1 MSYSNVINAINTLKD
16 ANVVSD
22 YANKGNNLDVI
33 LQQQGVN
40 PYSSEAYFPK
50 NIRDMYAQ
58 YSEVQ
63 DPRSVYKDQLSG
75 ISKFD
80 KNLMKFGSGMTGY
93 NLGSKVSPFIRSGA
107 QSIYSGLGMEA
118 PGALGS
124 VNFGPAAAVYGAF
137 GTDNNP
143 YTLTR
148 QEKLG
153 TIGSTMMAAHQLSKL
168 IPATSKLAPLAGGT
182 ALKIG
187 AGGINPL
194 VMIGALLLG
203 NIFNKKRQKN
213 VDAANQKVVE
223 DIERQQDEGYRERSQ
238 EMQDI
243 RDDIN
248 ARAMADMYT
257 ERSSRYDN
265 QYGGN
270 LTDRF
275 QGYGKEGMKF
285 TPKELNKIAKAGR
298 NGDTMLAHVN
308 PPEAALLKA
317 LGGSGTKNPYTGL
330 PEYGYGSVLSSI
342 FDPVSNILSGVG
354 NVLQPIADP
363 FFDAAGSVVDP
374 IQDTVSPIIKGAGDL
389 VSEGVNTGVKVATNL
404 AKNVPAA
411 AGKTFQTVGE
421 TFVEPIAKPVMDTVS
436 DALDKP
442 ADLVTGAL
450 DSVLKPTMD
459 FAQNTLDMGFDAID
473 DVGHGAMELAR
484 PGFELV
490 GDYIQGLMDLLSPGQ
505 MDMYSL
511 DQGRTDILKRPEQVR
526 DMGQPV
532 QSGVQLTPM
541 AKLSQLQ
548 QERKNMQPEGDW
560 ISSKENPF
568 VTPNVEEELD
578 YAKKGMKFKYGG
590 KTKEIVA
597 EFTGNELIVNDQN
610 KVEEGLRSGNY
621 AMAAAPIRK
630 AMKGGYITPGKETH
644 KSNPMPVDNEGN
656 IYTKGG
662 KLNFK
667 VNKGAGVYDHATDQ
681 FKTTMTDKEIAK
693 VASKN
698 IKKWKSNGMA

>member
-1 MSYSNVINAINTLKD
+1 
-16 ANVVSD
+16 
-22 YANKGNNLDVI
+22 
-33 LQQQGVN
+33 
-40 PYSSEAYFPK
+40 
-50 NIRDMYAQ
+50 
-58 YSEVQ
+58 
-63 DPRSVYKDQLSG
+63 
-75 ISKFD
+75 
-80 KNLMKFGSGMTGY
+80 
-93 NLGSKVSPFIRSGA
+93 
-107 QSIYSGLGMEA
+107 
-118 PGALGS
+118 
-124 VNFGPAAAVYGAF
+124 
-137 GTDNNP
+137 
-143 YTLTR
+143 
-148 QEKLG
+148 
-153 TIGSTMMAAHQLSKL
+153 
-168 IPATSKLAPLAGGT
+168 
-182 ALKIG
+182 
-187 AGGINPL
+187 
-194 VMIGALLLG
+194 
-203 NIFNKKRQKN
+203 
-213 VDAANQKVVE
+213 
-223 DIERQQDEGYRERSQ
+223 
-238 EMQDI
+238 
-243 RDDIN
+243 
-248 ARAMADMYT
+248 
-257 ERSSRYDN
+257 
-265 QYGGN
+265 
-270 LTDRF
+270 
-275 QGYGKEGMKF
+275 
-285 TPKELNKIAKAGR
+285 
-298 NGDTMLAHVN
+298 
-308 PPEAALLKA
+308 
-317 LGGSGTKNPYTGL
+317 
-330 PEYGYGSVLSSI
+330 
-342 FDPVSNILSGVG
+342 
-354 NVLQPIADP
+354 
-363 FFDAAGSVVDP
+363 
-374 IQDTVSPIIKGAGDL
+374 
-389 VSEGVNTGVKVATNL
+389 
-404 AKNVPAA
+404 
-411 AGKTFQTVGE
+411 
-421 TFVEPIAKPVMDTVS
+421 MDTVS